1 MLFLQ
6 MKVLIYGQTYVII
19 RLSKGDGLM
28 NTYKAYKLRIY
39 PTDFQRELLEKTF
52 GCTRYIYN
60 NFLAERK
67 NKYEESKTRISV
79 YEQLKELTDLKKE
92 KEWLREIDSCA
103 LQACVY
109 NLDDAF
115 QKFFKGNGYPRFR
128 VKGVHESFRTNNTLN
143 SYKNKKYESIRIDF
157 KKRIITLPKLK
168 EVKFRGYRKDK
179 KMVGKIKSATI
190 SEYASKYFV
199 SILVEMPF
207 VKYSLKPTTIVGLDL
222 GIKDFIV
229 TSNGEKLKNEVK
241 INEKRLKGL
250 QKWLSRCKPG
260 SKNRYKVK
268 LKIQRLYLKIRNAR
282 KHMIY
287 KLANKIIK
295 ENDIIAIENLDVK
308 SMYQVHKI
316 AKHLKNIPISEFIRV
331 LKYKSKWLG
340 KKVIEINKYY
350 PSSQSCNRC
359 GFKNEEVKDLSVRKW
374 TCPRCGLIHDRDI
387 NASINIMF
395 EGLKIYMKESII

>member
-1 MLFLQ
+1 
-6 MKVLIYGQTYVII
+6 
-19 RLSKGDGLM
+19 M

-39 PTDFQRELLEKTF
+39 PTDSQRELIEKTF

-67 NKYEESKTRISV
+67 NKYEESKTKVHV
-79 YEQLKELTDLKKE
+79 YEQLKELTDLKRE

-115 QKFFKGNGYPRFR
+115 QKFFRGNGYPKFR
-128 VKGVHESFRTNNTLN
+128 AKGVHDSFRTNNTLN
-143 SYKNKKYESIRIDF
+143 TYKNKKYETIRVDF
-157 KKRIITLPKLK
+157 NKRIITLPKLK
-168 EVKFRGYRKDK
+168 EVKFRGYRTTKEI
-179 KMVGKIKSATI
+179 VGKIKSATI
-190 SEYASKYFV
+190 SKDGNKYFV
-199 SILVEMPF
+199 SILVEVPF
-207 VKYSLKPTTIVGLDL
+207 TKYSINPTSIVGLDL
-222 GIKDFIV
+222 GIKNFIV

-287 KLANKIIK
+287 KLANNILK
-295 ENDIIAIENLDVK
+295 ENDIVAVETLDIK

-316 AKHLKNIPISEFIRV
+316 AKHLKNLPISEFIRV
-331 LKYKSKWLG
+331 LKYKSNWLG

-350 PSSQSCNRC
+350 PSSQCCNRC
-359 GFKNEEVKDLSVRKW
+359 DYKNEELKDLSVRKW
-374 TCPRCGLIHDRDI
+374 ACPKCGMIHDRDI

-395 EGLKIYMKESII
+395 EGLKIYMKSYLI

>member
-1 MLFLQ
+1 
-6 MKVLIYGQTYVII
+6 
-19 RLSKGDGLM
+19 M

-39 PTDFQRELLEKTF
+39 PTDSQRELIEKTF

-67 NKYEESKTRISV
+67 NKYEESKIKINV
-79 YEQLKELTDLKKE
+79 YEQLKELTDLKRE

-115 QKFFKGNGYPRFR
+115 QKFFKGNGYPKFR
-128 VKGVHESFRTNNTLN
+128 AKGVHESFRTNNTLN
-143 SYKNKKYESIRIDF
+143 TYKDKKYESIRIDF
-157 KKRIITLPKLK
+157 NKRIITLPKLK
-168 EVKFRGYRKDK
+168 EVKFRGYRTTKEII
-179 KMVGKIKSATI
+179 GKIKSATI
-190 SEYASKYFV
+190 SKDTNKYFV
-199 SILVEMPF
+199 SILVEVPF
-207 VKYSLKPTTIVGLDL
+207 VKYSLKPTSIVGLDL
-222 GIKDFIV
+222 GIKNFIV

-268 LKIQRLYLKIRNAR
+268 LKMQRLYLKIRNAR

-287 KLANKIIK
+287 KLANNILK
-295 ENDIIAIENLDVK
+295 ENDIVSIETLDVK
-308 SMYQVHKI
+308 NIYQVHKI

-331 LKYKSKWLG
+331 LKYKSNWLG
-340 KKVIEINKYY
+340 KKIIEINKYY
-350 PSSQSCNRC
+350 PSSQCCNRC
-359 GFKNEEVKDLSVRKW
+359 DYKNEEVKDLSVRKW
-374 TCPRCGLIHDRDI
+374 TCPKCGMIHDRDI

-395 EGLKIYMKESII
+395 EGLKIYMKECII

>member
-1 MLFLQ
+1 
-6 MKVLIYGQTYVII
+6 
-19 RLSKGDGLM
+19 M

-79 YEQLKELTDLKKE
+79 YEQLKKLTDLKRA

-128 VKGVHESFRTNNTLN
+128 AKGVHESFRTNNTLN
-143 SYKNKKYESIRIDF
+143 TYKNKKYESIRIDL

-168 EVKFRGYRKDK
+168 EVKFRGFRTTKEI
-179 KMVGKIKSATI
+179 VGKIKSATI

-199 SILVEMPF
+199 SILVEVPF
-207 VKYSLKPTTIVGLDL
+207 IKYSLKPTSIVGLDL

-241 INEKRLKGL
+241 INENRLKGL

-295 ENDIIAIENLDVK
+295 ENAIVVIENLDVK

-316 AKHLKNIPISEFIRV
+316 AKHLKNVPISEFIRI
-331 LKYKSKWLG
+331 LKYKSNWLG

-374 TCPRCGLIHDRDI
+374 TCPRCGIIHDRDI

>member
-1 MLFLQ
+1 
-6 MKVLIYGQTYVII
+6 
-19 RLSKGDGLM
+19 M

-39 PTDFQRELLEKTF
+39 PTDSQRELIEKTF

-67 NKYEESKTRISV
+67 NKYEESKTKVHV
-79 YEQLKELTDLKKE
+79 YEQLKELTDLKRE

-115 QKFFKGNGYPRFR
+115 QGFFRGKGYPKFR
-128 VKGVHESFRTNNTLN
+128 AKGVHESFRTNNTPN
-143 SYKNKKYESIRIDF
+143 TYKDKKYESIRIDF
-157 KKRIITLPKLK
+157 NKRIITLPKLK
-168 EVKFRGYRKDK
+168 EVKFRGYRTYKEII
-179 KMVGKIKSATI
+179 GKIKSATI
-190 SEYASKYFV
+190 SKDANKYFV
-199 SILVEMPF
+199 SILVEVPF
-207 VKYSLKPTTIVGLDL
+207 IKNSLNPTSIVGLDL

-287 KLANKIIK
+287 KLANNILK
-295 ENDIIAIENLDVK
+295 ENDIVVVESLDVK

-331 LKYKSKWLG
+331 LKYKSNWLG

-359 GFKNEEVKDLSVRKW
+359 DYKNEEVKDLRVRKW

-395 EGLKIYMKESII
+395 EGLKIYMKSYLI

>member
-1 MLFLQ
+1 
-6 MKVLIYGQTYVII
+6 
-19 RLSKGDGLM
+19 M

-39 PTDFQRELLEKTF
+39 PTDSQRELIEKTF

-67 NKYEESKTRISV
+67 NKYEESKTKVHV
-79 YEQLKELTDLKKE
+79 YEQLKELTDLKRE

-115 QKFFKGNGYPRFR
+115 QKFFKGNGYPKFR
-128 VKGVHESFRTNNTLN
+128 AKGVHDSFRTNNTLN
-143 SYKNKKYESIRIDF
+143 TYKDKKYESIRIDF
-157 KKRIITLPKLK
+157 NKRIITLPKLK
-168 EVKFRGYRKDK
+168 EVKFRGYRTTKEI
-179 KMVGKIKSATI
+179 VGKIKSATI
-190 SEYASKYFV
+190 SKDGNKYFV
-199 SILVEMPF
+199 SILVEVPF
-207 VKYSLKPTTIVGLDL
+207 TKYSINPTSIVGLDL
-222 GIKDFIV
+222 GIKNFIV

-287 KLANKIIK
+287 KLANNILK
-295 ENDIIAIENLDVK
+295 ENDIVSIENLDVK

-316 AKHLKNIPISEFIRV
+316 AKHLKNIPIREFIRV
-331 LKYKSKWLG
+331 LKYKSNWLG

-350 PSSQSCNRC
+350 PSSQCCNRC
-359 GFKNEEVKDLSVRKW
+359 DYKNEEVKDLSVRKW
-374 TCPRCGLIHDRDI
+374 TCPKCGMIHDRDI

-395 EGLKIYMKESII
+395 EGLKIYMKSYLI

>member
-1 MLFLQ
+1 
-6 MKVLIYGQTYVII
+6 
-19 RLSKGDGLM
+19 M

-39 PTDFQRELLEKTF
+39 PTDSQRELIEKTF

-67 NKYEESKTRISV
+67 NKYEESKIIVRV
-79 YEQLKELTDLKKE
+79 YEQLHELTDLKRE

-115 QKFFKGNGYPRFR
+115 QKFFRGNGYPKFR
-128 VKGVHESFRTNNTLN
+128 AKGVHDSFRTNNTLN
-143 SYKNKKYESIRIDF
+143 TYKNKKYETIRVDF
-157 KKRIITLPKLK
+157 NKRIITLPKLK
-168 EVKFRGYRKDK
+168 EVKFRGYRTTKEI
-179 KMVGKIKSATI
+179 VGKIKSATI
-190 SEYASKYFV
+190 SKDTNKYFV
-199 SILVEMPF
+199 SVLVEMPF
-207 VKYSLKPTTIVGLDL
+207 TKYSINPTSIVGLDL
-222 GIKDFIV
+222 GIKNFIV

-241 INEKRLKGL
+241 INENRLKGL

-268 LKIQRLYLKIRNAR
+268 LKMQRLYLKIRNAR

-287 KLANKIIK
+287 KLANNILK
-295 ENDIIAIENLDVK
+295 ENDIVSIETLDVK
-308 SMYQVHKI
+308 NIYQVHKI

-331 LKYKSKWLG
+331 LKYKSNWLG
-340 KKVIEINKYY
+340 KKIIEINKYY
-350 PSSQSCNRC
+350 PSSQCCNRC
-359 GFKNEEVKDLSVRKW
+359 DYKNEEVKDLSVRKW
-374 TCPRCGLIHDRDI
+374 TCPKCGMIHDRDI

-395 EGLKIYMKESII
+395 EGLKIYMKSYLI

>member
-1 MLFLQ
+1 
-6 MKVLIYGQTYVII
+6 
-19 RLSKGDGLM
+19 M

-39 PTDFQRELLEKTF
+39 PTDSQRELIEKTF

-67 NKYEESKTRISV
+67 NKYEESKTKVHV
-79 YEQLKELTDLKKE
+79 YEQLKELTDLKRE

-115 QKFFKGNGYPRFR
+115 QKFFKGNGYPKFR
-128 VKGVHESFRTNNTLN
+128 AKGVHDNFRTNNTLN
-143 SYKNKKYESIRIDF
+143 TYKDKKYESIRIDF
-157 KKRIITLPKLK
+157 NKRIITLPKLK
-168 EVKFRGYRKDK
+168 EVKFRGYRTTKEI
-179 KMVGKIKSATI
+179 VGKIKSATI
-190 SEYASKYFV
+190 SKDAIKYFV
-199 SILVEMPF
+199 SILVEVPF
-207 VKYSLKPTTIVGLDL
+207 VKYSLNPTSIVGLDL

-287 KLANKIIK
+287 KLANNILK
-295 ENDIIAIENLDVK
+295 ENDIVAVESLDVK
-308 SMYQVHKI
+308 NMYLVHKI

-331 LKYKSKWLG
+331 LKYKSNWLG

-350 PSSQSCNRC
+350 PSSQCCNRC
-359 GFKNEEVKDLSVRKW
+359 DYKNEEVKDLSVRKW
-374 TCPRCGLIHDRDI
+374 TCPKCGMIHDRDI

-395 EGLKIYMKESII
+395 EGLKIYMKECII

>member
-1 MLFLQ
+1 
-6 MKVLIYGQTYVII
+6 
-19 RLSKGDGLM
+19 M

-39 PTDFQRELLEKTF
+39 PTDLQRELIEKTF
-52 GCTRYIYN
+52 GSTRYIYN
-60 NFLAERK
+60 NFLVERK
-67 NKYEESKTRISV
+67 NKYEESKIRISV

-103 LQACVY
+103 LQVCVY

-128 VKGVHESFRTNNTLN
+128 AKGVHESFRTNNTLN
-143 SYKNKKYESIRIDF
+143 TYKNKKYESIRIDL

-168 EVKFRGYRKDK
+168 EVKFRGFRTTKEI
-179 KMVGKIKSATI
+179 VGKIKSATI
-190 SEYASKYFV
+190 SKDANKYFV
-199 SILVEMPF
+199 SVLVEVPF
-207 VKYSLKPTTIVGLDL
+207 IKYSLKPTSIVGLDL

-250 QKWLSRCKPG
+250 QKWLSRCKAG

-287 KLANKIIK
+287 KLANKIIR

-331 LKYKSKWLG
+331 LKYKSNWLG

-374 TCPRCGLIHDRDI
+374 ICPECGLIHDRDI

>member
-1 MLFLQ
+1 
-6 MKVLIYGQTYVII
+6 
-19 RLSKGDGLM
+19 M
-28 NTYKAYKLRIY
+28 NTYRAYKLRIY
-39 PTDFQRELLEKTF
+39 PTDSQRELIEKTF

-67 NKYEESKTRISV
+67 NKYEESKTKVHV
-79 YEQLKELTDLKKE
+79 YEQLHELTDLKRE

-115 QKFFKGNGYPRFR
+115 QKFFRGNGYPKFR
-128 VKGVHESFRTNNTLN
+128 VKGKHESFRTNNTL
-143 SYKNKKYESIRIDF
+143 STYKDKKYESIRIDF
-157 KKRIITLPKLK
+157 NKRIITLPKLK
-168 EVKFRGYRKDK
+168 DVKFRGYRTAKEI
-179 KMVGKIKSATI
+179 VGKIKSATI
-190 SEYASKYFV
+190 SKDANKYFV
-199 SILVEMPF
+199 SILVEVPF
-207 VKYSLKPTTIVGLDL
+207 IKYSINPTSIVGLDL
-222 GIKDFIV
+222 GIKNFIV
-229 TSNGEKLKNEVK
+229 ISNGEKLKNEVK

-287 KLANKIIK
+287 KLANNILK
-295 ENDIIAIENLDVK
+295 ENDIVAVETLDVK
-308 SMYQVHKI
+308 SMYKVHKM

-331 LKYKSKWLG
+331 LKYKSNWLG

-350 PSSQSCNRC
+350 PSSQCCNRC
-359 GFKNEEVKDLSVRKW
+359 DYKNEEVKDLSVRKW
-374 TCPRCGLIHDRDI
+374 TCPTCGMIHDRDI
-387 NASINIMF
+387 NASINVMF
-395 EGLKIYMKESII
+395 EGLKIYMKSYLI

>member
-1 MLFLQ
+1 
-6 MKVLIYGQTYVII
+6 
-19 RLSKGDGLM
+19 M

-39 PTDFQRELLEKTF
+39 PTDSQRELIEKTF

-67 NKYEESKTRISV
+67 NKYEESKIIVRV
-79 YEQLKELTDLKKE
+79 YEQLHELTDLKRE

-115 QKFFKGNGYPRFR
+115 QKFFRGNGYPKFR
-128 VKGVHESFRTNNTLN
+128 AKGVHDSFRTNNTLN
-143 SYKNKKYESIRIDF
+143 TYKDKKYESIRIDF
-157 KKRIITLPKLK
+157 NKRIITLPKLK
-168 EVKFRGYRKDK
+168 EVKFRGYRTTKEII
-179 KMVGKIKSATI
+179 GKIKSATI
-190 SEYASKYFV
+190 SKDANKYFV
-199 SILVEMPF
+199 SILVEVPF
-207 VKYSLKPTTIVGLDL
+207 IKYSINPASIVGLDL

-241 INEKRLKGL
+241 INENRLKGL

-287 KLANKIIK
+287 KLANNILK
-295 ENDIIAIENLDVK
+295 ENDIVAVETLDVK

-316 AKHLKNIPISEFIRV
+316 AKHLKNLPIRELIRV
-331 LKYKSKWLG
+331 LKYKSNWLG

-350 PSSQSCNRC
+350 PSSQCCNRC
-359 GFKNEEVKDLSVRKW
+359 DYKNEDVKDLSVRKW
-374 TCPRCGLIHDRDI
+374 TCPKCGMIHDRDI

-395 EGLKIYMKESII
+395 EGLKIYMKSYLI

>member
-199 SILVEMPF
+199 SILVEVPF
-207 VKYSLKPTTIVGLDL
+207 IKYSLKPTSIVGLDL

-250 QKWLSRCKPG
+250 QKRLSRCKAG

-295 ENDIIAIENLDVK
+295 ENAIVVIENLDVK

-316 AKHLKNIPISEFIRV
+316 AKHLKNVPISEFIRI
-331 LKYKSKWLG
+331 LKYKSNWLG

-374 TCPRCGLIHDRDI
+374 ICPECGLIHDRDI

>member
-1 MLFLQ
+1 
-6 MKVLIYGQTYVII
+6 
-19 RLSKGDGLM
+19 M
-28 NTYKAYKLRIY
+28 NTYRAYKLRIY
-39 PTDFQRELLEKTF
+39 PTDSQRELIEKTF

-67 NKYEESKTRISV
+67 NKYEESKTKVHV
-79 YEQLKELTDLKKE
+79 YEQLKELTDLKRE

-115 QKFFKGNGYPRFR
+115 QKFFRGNGYPRFR
-128 VKGVHESFRTNNTLN
+128 AKDVHDSFRTNNTL
-143 SYKNKKYESIRIDF
+143 STYKNKKYETIRVDF
-157 KKRIITLPKLK
+157 NKRIITLPKLK
-168 EVKFRGYRKDK
+168 EVRFRGYRTTKEI
-179 KMVGKIKSATI
+179 VGKIKSATI
-190 SEYASKYFV
+190 SKDANKYFV
-199 SILVEMPF
+199 SILVEVPF
-207 VKYSLKPTTIVGLDL
+207 IKYSINPTSIVGLDL

-229 TSNGEKLKNEVK
+229 TSNGVKLKNEVK

-282 KHMIY
+282 KHIIF
-287 KLANKIIK
+287 KLANNILK
-295 ENDIIAIENLDVK
+295 ENDIVAVETLDVK

-316 AKHLKNIPISEFIRV
+316 AKHLNQVPISEFIRV
-331 LKYKSKWLG
+331 LKYKSNWLG

-350 PSSQSCNRC
+350 PSSQCCNRC
-359 GFKNEEVKDLSVRKW
+359 DYKNEEVKDLSVRKW
-374 TCPRCGLIHDRDI
+374 TCPKCGMIHDRDI

-395 EGLKIYMKESII
+395 EGLKIYMKSYLI

>member
-1 MLFLQ
+1 
-6 MKVLIYGQTYVII
+6 
-19 RLSKGDGLM
+19 M

-39 PTDFQRELLEKTF
+39 LTDLQRELIEKTF

-67 NKYEESKTRISV
+67 NKYEESKTKVHV
-79 YEQLKELTDLKKE
+79 YEQLKKLTDLKRE

-103 LQACVY
+103 LQASVY
-109 NLDDAF
+109 NLDNAF
-115 QKFFKGNGYPRFR
+115 QGFFHGKGYPKFR
-128 VKGVHESFRTNNTLN
+128 AKGVHESFRTNNTL
-143 SYKNKKYESIRIDF
+143 STYKNKKYETIRIDF
-157 KKRIITLPKLK
+157 NKRIITLPKLK
-168 EVKFRGYRKDK
+168 EVKFRGYRTTKE
-179 KMVGKIKSATI
+179 MVGKIKSATI
-190 SEYASKYFV
+190 SKDANKYFV
-199 SILVEMPF
+199 SILVEVPF
-207 VKYSLKPTTIVGLDL
+207 IKYSINPTSIVGLDL

-241 INEKRLKGL
+241 VNEKRLKGL
-250 QKWLSRCKPG
+250 QKGLARCKPG
-260 SKNRYKVK
+260 SKNRYKLK

-287 KLANKIIK
+287 KLANNILK
-295 ENDIIAIENLDVK
+295 ENDIVAVESLDVK

-331 LKYKSKWLG
+331 LKYKSNWLG

-350 PSSQSCNRC
+350 PSSQCCNRC
-359 GFKNEEVKDLSVRKW
+359 DYKNEEVKDLSVRKW

-387 NASINIMF
+387 NASENIMF
-395 EGLKIYMKESII
+395 EGLKIYMKECII

>member
-1 MLFLQ
+1 
-6 MKVLIYGQTYVII
+6 
-19 RLSKGDGLM
+19 M

-39 PTDFQRELLEKTF
+39 PTDLQRELIEKTF
-52 GCTRYIYN
+52 GSTRYIYN
-60 NFLAERK
+60 NFLVERK
-67 NKYEESKTRISV
+67 NKYEESKIRISV

-103 LQACVY
+103 LQVCVY

-128 VKGVHESFRTNNTLN
+128 AKGVHESFRTNNTLN
-143 SYKNKKYESIRIDF
+143 TYKNKKYESIRIDL

-168 EVKFRGYRKDK
+168 EVKFRGFRTTKEI
-179 KMVGKIKSATI
+179 VGKIKSATI
-190 SEYASKYFV
+190 SKDANKYFV
-199 SILVEMPF
+199 SVLVEVPF
-207 VKYSLKPTTIVGLDL
+207 IKYSLKPTSIVGLDL

-250 QKWLSRCKPG
+250 QKWLSRCKAG

-295 ENDIIAIENLDVK
+295 ENAIVVIENLDVK

-316 AKHLKNIPISEFIRV
+316 AKHLKNVPISEFIRI
-331 LKYKSKWLG
+331 LKYKSNWLG

-374 TCPRCGLIHDRDI
+374 ICPECGLIHDRDI

>member
-1 MLFLQ
+1 
-6 MKVLIYGQTYVII
+6 
-19 RLSKGDGLM
+19 M

-39 PTDFQRELLEKTF
+39 PTDSQRELIEKTF

-67 NKYEESKTRISV
+67 NKYEESKTKVHV
-79 YEQLKELTDLKKE
+79 YEQLKELTDLKRE

-115 QKFFKGNGYPRFR
+115 QKFFKGNGYPKFR
-128 VKGVHESFRTNNTLN
+128 AKGVHESFRTNNTPN
-143 SYKNKKYESIRIDF
+143 TYKDKKYESIRIDF
-157 KKRIITLPKLK
+157 NKRIITLPKLK
-168 EVKFRGYRKDK
+168 EVKFRGYRTTKEII
-179 KMVGKIKSATI
+179 GKIKSATI
-190 SEYASKYFV
+190 SKDANKYFV
-199 SILVEMPF
+199 SILVEVPF
-207 VKYSLKPTTIVGLDL
+207 IKYSINPTSIVGLDL

-287 KLANKIIK
+287 KLANNILK
-295 ENDIIAIENLDVK
+295 ENDIVAVESLDVK

-331 LKYKSKWLG
+331 LKYKSNWLG

-350 PSSQSCNRC
+350 PSSQCCNRC
-359 GFKNEEVKDLSVRKW
+359 DYKNEEVKDLSVRKW

-395 EGLKIYMKESII
+395 EGLKIYMKESIV

>member
-1 MLFLQ
+1 
-6 MKVLIYGQTYVII
+6 
-19 RLSKGDGLM
+19 M

-39 PTDFQRELLEKTF
+39 PTDSQSELIEKTF
-52 GCTRYIYN
+52 GSTRYIYN

-67 NKYEESKTRISV
+67 IKYEESKTKISV
-79 YEQLKELTDLKKE
+79 YEQLKELTDLRRE

-128 VKGVHESFRTNNTLN
+128 AKNVHESFRTNNTL
-143 SYKNKKYESIRIDF
+143 STYKNKKYESIRIDF

-168 EVKFRGYRKDK
+168 EVKFRGYRTTK
-179 KMVGKIKSATI
+179 KIVGKIKSATI
-190 SEYASKYFV
+190 SKDANKYFV
-199 SILVEMPF
+199 SVLVEVPF
-207 VKYSLKPTTIVGLDL
+207 VKYSLKPTSIIGLDL

-229 TSNGEKLKNEVK
+229 TSNGEKIKNEVK

-287 KLANKIIK
+287 KLANDILK
-295 ENDIIAIENLDVK
+295 ENDIISIETLDVK

-316 AKHLKNIPISEFIRV
+316 AKHLKNLPIKEFIRV
-331 LKYKSKWLG
+331 LKYKSNWLG

-359 GFKNEEVKDLSVRKW
+359 GFKNEEVKNLSIRKW
-374 TCPRCGLIHDRDI
+374 ICPECGLIHDRDI

-395 EGLKIYMKESII
+395 EGLKIYMKECM

>member
-1 MLFLQ
+1 
-6 MKVLIYGQTYVII
+6 
-19 RLSKGDGLM
+19 M

-39 PTDFQRELLEKTF
+39 PTDSQRELIEKTF
-52 GCTRYIYN
+52 GSTRYIYN
-60 NFLAERK
+60 DFLAERK
-67 NKYEESKTRISV
+67 SKYEESKTKISV

-115 QKFFKGNGYPRFR
+115 QRFFKGNGYPRFR
-128 VKGVHESFRTNNTLN
+128 VKGVHESFKTNNTLN
-143 SYKNKKYESIRIDF
+143 TYKNKKYESIRIDF

-168 EVKFRGYRKDK
+168 EVKFRGYRTTKEII
-179 KMVGKIKSATI
+179 GKIKSATI
-190 SEYASKYFV
+190 SKDANKYFV
-199 SILVEMPF
+199 SVLVEVPF
-207 VKYSLKPTTIVGLDL
+207 INITLKPTSIVGLDL

-229 TSNGEKLKNEVK
+229 TSNGEKIKNEVK
-241 INEKRLKGL
+241 IKEKRLKGL
-250 QKWLSRCKPG
+250 QRWLSRCKPG

-287 KLANKIIK
+287 KLANKILK
-295 ENDIIAIENLDVK
+295 ENDIISIENLDVK
-308 SMYQVHKI
+308 SIYQVHKI
-316 AKHLKNIPISEFIRV
+316 AKYLKNLPIREFIRV
-331 LKYKSKWLG
+331 LKYKSNWLG

-359 GFKNEEVKDLSVRKW
+359 GFKNEEVKNLSIRKW
-374 TCPRCGLIHDRDI
+374 TCPECGLIHDRDI

-395 EGLKIYMKESII
+395 EGLKIYMKDCII

>member
-1 MLFLQ
+1 
-6 MKVLIYGQTYVII
+6 
-19 RLSKGDGLM
+19 M

-39 PTDFQRELLEKTF
+39 PTDLQRELIEKTF
-52 GCTRYIYN
+52 GSTRYIYN
-60 NFLAERK
+60 NFLVERK
-67 NKYEESKTRISV
+67 NKYEESKIRISV

-103 LQACVY
+103 LQVCVY

-128 VKGVHESFRTNNTLN
+128 AKGVHESFRTNNTLN
-143 SYKNKKYESIRIDF
+143 TYKNKKYESIRIDL

-168 EVKFRGYRKDK
+168 EVKFRGFRTTKEI
-179 KMVGKIKSATI
+179 VGKIKSATI
-190 SEYASKYFV
+190 SKDANKYFV
-199 SILVEMPF
+199 SILVEVPF
-207 VKYSLKPTTIVGLDL
+207 IKYSLKPTSIVGLDL

-250 QKWLSRCKPG
+250 QKWLSRCKAG

-331 LKYKSKWLG
+331 LKYKSNWLG

-359 GFKNEEVKDLSVRKW
+359 GFKNEEVKNLSVRKW
-374 TCPRCGLIHDRDI
+374 TCPRCGIIHDRDI

>member
-1 MLFLQ
+1 
-6 MKVLIYGQTYVII
+6 
-19 RLSKGDGLM
+19 M

-128 VKGVHESFRTNNTLN
+128 AKGVHESFRTNNTLN
-143 SYKNKKYESIRIDF
+143 TYKNKKYESIRIDL

-168 EVKFRGYRKDK
+168 EVKFRGFRTTKEI
-179 KMVGKIKSATI
+179 VGKIKSATI
-190 SEYASKYFV
+190 SKDANKYFV
-199 SILVEMPF
+199 SVLVEVPF
-207 VKYSLKPTTIVGLDL
+207 IKYSLKPTSIVGLDL

-250 QKWLSRCKPG
+250 QKWLSRCKAG

-331 LKYKSKWLG
+331 LKYKSNWLG

-374 TCPRCGLIHDRDI
+374 ICPECGLIHDRDI

>member
-1 MLFLQ
+1 
-6 MKVLIYGQTYVII
+6 
-19 RLSKGDGLM
+19 M

-39 PTDFQRELLEKTF
+39 PTDSQRELIEKTF
-52 GCTRYIYN
+52 GCNRYIYN

-67 NKYEESKTRISV
+67 NKYEESKTKVHV
-79 YEQLKELTDLKKE
+79 YEQLKKLTDLKRE

-103 LQACVY
+103 LQASVY
-109 NLDDAF
+109 NLDNAF
-115 QKFFKGNGYPRFR
+115 QGFFHGKGYPKFMA
-128 VKGVHESFRTNNTLN
+128 KGVHESFRTNNTL
-143 SYKNKKYESIRIDF
+143 STYKNKKYETIRVDF
-157 KKRIITLPKLK
+157 NKRVITLPKLK
-168 EVKFRGYRKDK
+168 EVMFRGYRTTKEI
-179 KMVGKIKSATI
+179 VGKIKSATI
-190 SEYASKYFV
+190 SKDANKYFV
-199 SILVEMPF
+199 SILVEVPF
-207 VKYSLKPTTIVGLDL
+207 IKYSINPTSIVGLDL

-229 TSNGEKLKNEVK
+229 TSNGVKLKNEVK

-287 KLANKIIK
+287 KLANNILK
-295 ENDIIAIENLDVK
+295 ENDVVAVESLDVK

-316 AKHLKNIPISEFIRV
+316 AKHLKNLPISEFIRV
-331 LKYKSKWLG
+331 LKYKSNWLG

-350 PSSQSCNRC
+350 PSSQCCNRC
-359 GFKNEEVKDLSVRKW
+359 DYKNEELKDLSVRKW
-374 TCPRCGLIHDRDI
+374 ACPKCGMIHDRDI

-395 EGLKIYMKESII
+395 EGLKIYMKRYLI

>member
-1 MLFLQ
+1 M
-6 MKVLIYGQTYVII
+6 
-19 RLSKGDGLM
+19 
-28 NTYKAYKLRIY
+28 
-39 PTDFQRELLEKTF
+39 
-52 GCTRYIYN
+52 
-60 NFLAERK
+60 AERK
-67 NKYEESKTRISV
+67 NKYEESKTKISV

-109 NLDDAF
+109 NLDDTF
-115 QKFFKGNGYPRFR
+115 QGFFHVKGYPKFKA
-128 VKGVHESFRTNNTLN
+128 KGVHESFRTNNTLN
-143 SYKNKKYESIRIDF
+143 TYKDKNYESIRIDF

-168 EVKFRGYRKDK
+168 EVKFRGYRKEK
-179 KMVGKIKSATI
+179 EMLGKIKSATI
-190 SEYASKYFV
+190 SKYANKYFV
-199 SILVEMPF
+199 SILVEVPF
-207 VKYSLKPTTIVGLDL
+207 VKYSLKPTSIVGLDL

-250 QKWLSRCKPG
+250 QKWLSRCKSG

-331 LKYKSKWLG
+331 LKYKSNWFG
-340 KKVIEINKYY
+340 KKVIEINKYF

-374 TCPRCGLIHDRDI
+374 TCPRCRLVHDRDI

-395 EGLKIYMKESII
+395 EGLKIYMKECII

>member
-1 MLFLQ
+1 
-6 MKVLIYGQTYVII
+6 
-19 RLSKGDGLM
+19 M

-79 YEQLKELTDLKKE
+79 YEQLKKLTDLKRA

-128 VKGVHESFRTNNTLN
+128 AKGVHESFRTNNTLN
-143 SYKNKKYESIRIDF
+143 TYKNKKYESIRIDL

-168 EVKFRGYRKDK
+168 EVKFRGFRTTKEI
-179 KMVGKIKSATI
+179 VGKIKSATI
-190 SEYASKYFV
+190 SKDANKYFV
-199 SILVEMPF
+199 SVLVEVPF
-207 VKYSLKPTTIVGLDL
+207 IKYSLKPTSIVGLDL

-250 QKWLSRCKPG
+250 QKWLSRCKAG
-260 SKNRYKVK
+260 RKNRYKVK

-295 ENDIIAIENLDVK
+295 ENAIVVIENLDVK

-316 AKHLKNIPISEFIRV
+316 AKHLKNVPISEFIRI
-331 LKYKSKWLG
+331 LKYKSNWLG

-374 TCPRCGLIHDRDI
+374 ICPECGLIHDRDI

>member
-316 AKHLKNIPISEFIRV
+316 AKHLKNMPISEFIRV
-331 LKYKSKWLG
+331 LKYKSNWLG
-340 KKVIEINKYY
+340 KKVIEINKYF

-374 TCPRCGLIHDRDI
+374 ICPECGLIHDRDI

>member
-1 MLFLQ
+1 
-6 MKVLIYGQTYVII
+6 
-19 RLSKGDGLM
+19 M

-39 PTDFQRELLEKTF
+39 PTDSQRKLIEKTF
-52 GCTRYIYN
+52 GSTRYIYN

-67 NKYEESKTRISV
+67 SKYEESKTKISV

-115 QKFFKGNGYPRFR
+115 KNFFKGNGYPRFR
-128 VKGVHESFRTNNTLN
+128 VKDVHESFRTNNTL
-143 SYKNKKYESIRIDF
+143 STYKNKKYESIRIDF
-157 KKRIITLPKLK
+157 KKRIIILPKLK
-168 EVKFRGYRKDK
+168 EVKFRGYRTTKEI
-179 KMVGKIKSATI
+179 VGKIKSATI
-190 SEYASKYFV
+190 SKDADKYFV
-199 SILVEMPF
+199 SVLVEVPF
-207 VKYSLKPTTIVGLDL
+207 VNIILKPTSIVGLDL

-287 KLANKIIK
+287 KLANKILK
-295 ENDIIAIENLDVK
+295 ENDIVAVESLDVK

-316 AKHLKNIPISEFIRV
+316 AKHLKNLPIREFIRV
-331 LKYKSKWLG
+331 LKYKSNWLG

-359 GFKNEEVKDLSVRKW
+359 GFKNEEVKKLSVRKW
-374 TCPRCGLIHDRDI
+374 ICPECGLIHDRDI

-395 EGLKIYMKESII
+395 EGLKIYMKDCII

>member
-1 MLFLQ
+1 
-6 MKVLIYGQTYVII
+6 
-19 RLSKGDGLM
+19 M

-295 ENDIIAIENLDVK
+295 ENAIVVIENLDVK

-316 AKHLKNIPISEFIRV
+316 AKHLKNVPISEFIRI
-331 LKYKSKWLG
+331 LKYKSNWLG

-374 TCPRCGLIHDRDI
+374 ICPECGLIHDRDI

>member
-1 MLFLQ
+1 
-6 MKVLIYGQTYVII
+6 
-19 RLSKGDGLM
+19 M

-39 PTDFQRELLEKTF
+39 PIDFQRELLEKTF

-190 SEYASKYFV
+190 SKDASKYFV
-199 SILVEMPF
+199 SILVEVPF

-250 QKWLSRCKPG
+250 QKWLSRCKTG

-295 ENDIIAIENLDVK
+295 ENDIIAIETLDVK

-316 AKHLKNIPISEFIRV
+316 AKHLKNMPISEFIRV
-331 LKYKSKWLG
+331 LKYKSNWFG
-340 KKVIEINKYY
+340 KKVIEINKYF

>member
-1 MLFLQ
+1 
-6 MKVLIYGQTYVII
+6 
-19 RLSKGDGLM
+19 M

-39 PTDFQRELLEKTF
+39 PTDSQKKLIEKTF
-52 GCTRYIYN
+52 GSTRYIYN

-67 NKYEESKTRISV
+67 SKYEENKTKISV
-79 YEQLKELTDLKKE
+79 YEQLKELTDLKRE
-92 KEWLREIDSCA
+92 KEWLKEIDSCA

-128 VKGVHESFRTNNTLN
+128 TKGVHESFRTNNTL
-143 SYKNKKYESIRIDF
+143 STYKNKKYESIKIDF
-157 KKRIITLPKLK
+157 NKRIITLPKLK
-168 EVKFRGYRKDK
+168 EVKFRGYRTTKEI
-179 KMVGKIKSATI
+179 VGKIKSATI
-190 SEYASKYFV
+190 SRDANKYFV
-199 SILVEMPF
+199 SILVEVPF
-207 VKYSLKPTTIVGLDL
+207 INYSLKPTSIVGLDL

-241 INEKRLKGL
+241 INEKKLKGL

-287 KLANKIIK
+287 KLANKILK
-295 ENDIIAIENLDVK
+295 ENDIVAVETLDVK

-316 AKHLKNIPISEFIRV
+316 AKHLKNLPIREFIRV
-331 LKYKSKWLG
+331 LKYKSNWLG

-359 GFKNEEVKDLSVRKW
+359 GFKNEEVKNLSVRKW
-374 TCPRCGLIHDRDI
+374 ICPECGLIHDRDI
-387 NASINIMF
+387 NASVNIMF
-395 EGLKIYMKESII
+395 EGLKIYMKSYLI

>member
-1 MLFLQ
+1 
-6 MKVLIYGQTYVII
+6 
-19 RLSKGDGLM
+19 M

-39 PTDFQRELLEKTF
+39 PTDSQRELIEKTF

-67 NKYEESKTRISV
+67 NKYEESKTKVHV
-79 YEQLKELTDLKKE
+79 YEQLKELTDLKRE

-115 QKFFKGNGYPRFR
+115 QKFFRGNGYPKFR
-128 VKGVHESFRTNNTLN
+128 AKGVHESFRTNNTLN
-143 SYKNKKYESIRIDF
+143 TYKDKKYESIRIDF
-157 KKRIITLPKLK
+157 NKRIITLPKLK
-168 EVKFRGYRKDK
+168 EVKFRGYRTTKEI
-179 KMVGKIKSATI
+179 VGKIKSATI
-190 SEYASKYFV
+190 SKDGNKYFV
-199 SILVEMPF
+199 SILVEVPF
-207 VKYSLKPTTIVGLDL
+207 TKYSINPTSIVGLDL
-222 GIKDFIV
+222 GIKNFIV

-241 INEKRLKGL
+241 INENRLKGL

-287 KLANKIIK
+287 KLANNILK
-295 ENDIIAIENLDVK
+295 ENDIVSIENLDVK

-316 AKHLKNIPISEFIRV
+316 AKHLNQVPISEFIRV
-331 LKYKSKWLG
+331 LKYKSNWLG

-350 PSSQSCNRC
+350 PSSQCCNRC
-359 GFKNEEVKDLSVRKW
+359 DYKNEEVKDLSVRKW
-374 TCPRCGLIHDRDI
+374 TCPKCGMIHDRDI

-395 EGLKIYMKESII
+395 EGLKIYMKSYLI

>member
-1 MLFLQ
+1 
-6 MKVLIYGQTYVII
+6 
-19 RLSKGDGLM
+19 M

-79 YEQLKELTDLKKE
+79 YEQLKKLTDLKRA

-128 VKGVHESFRTNNTLN
+128 AKGVHESFRTNNTLN
-143 SYKNKKYESIRIDF
+143 TYKNKKYESIRIDL

-168 EVKFRGYRKDK
+168 EVKFRGFRTTKEI
-179 KMVGKIKSATI
+179 VGKIKSATI
-190 SEYASKYFV
+190 SKDANKYFV
-199 SILVEMPF
+199 SVLVEVPF
-207 VKYSLKPTTIVGLDL
+207 IKYSLKPTSIVGLDL

-250 QKWLSRCKPG
+250 QKWLSRCKAG

-295 ENDIIAIENLDVK
+295 ENAIVVIENLDVK

-316 AKHLKNIPISEFIRV
+316 AKHLKNVPISEFIRI
-331 LKYKSKWLG
+331 LKYKSNWLG

-374 TCPRCGLIHDRDI
+374 ICPECGLIHDRDI